1 MSSQTYSGLPHVAG
15 ALIGILL
22 PKTAPPFIARRDLA
36 NCRSHEEIQTNKKK
50 RKTEGE
56 QNGGGPINYTA
67 RFLLSP
73 DNEPAPHPFPIH
85 NLFR

>member
-1 MSSQTYSGLPHVAG
+1 MTSQTYSRLPHVAG

-22 PKTAPPFIARRDLA
+22 PKTAPPYIAKLDLA
-36 NCRSHEEIQTNKKK
+36 NCRSHEENKKKK

>member
-1 MSSQTYSGLPHVAG
+1 MTSQTYSRLPHVAG

-22 PKTAPPFIARRDLA
+22 PKTAPPYIAKLDLA
-36 NCRSHEEIQTNKKK
+36 NCRSHEDRKKK